1 MDHKLCNRLIDDM
14 FTEIETAEEYKSLMC
29 HYKDHD
35 DMEKCRLFKDMAL
48 EEIKHFEAL
57 HNIIGAMLT
66 EEEKTDP
73 GCFKILHDR
82 YAEKY
87 KCMKE
92 ELNK

>member
-14 FTEIETAEEYKSLMC
+14 FMEIETAEEYKELMC
-29 HYKDHD
+29 YYKDRED
-35 DMEKCRLFKDMAL
+35 TEKCRLFKEMAL

-57 HNIIGAMLT
+57 HALIGHMLT
-66 EEEKTDP
+66 EEEKADP

-87 KCMKE
+87 KHMKE